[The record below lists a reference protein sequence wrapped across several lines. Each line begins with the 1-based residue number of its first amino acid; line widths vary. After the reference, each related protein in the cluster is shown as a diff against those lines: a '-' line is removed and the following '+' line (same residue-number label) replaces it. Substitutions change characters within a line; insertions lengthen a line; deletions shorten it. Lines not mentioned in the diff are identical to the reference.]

1 MTSVEQLA
9 FELVLEQI
17 EHGPPVH
24 AGGLHPDHRHRVAAQ
39 PVRQRQQPR
48 RGGGELEDLL
58 PAAAGT
64 VRDAHARGDLGLVD
78 VEHRAPL
85 DQTIHQPSQGSEDT
99 KTARE
104 SLIRWSLNHV
114 LDGNSSGCPRLSRPT
129 DNRAQRHQAE
139 PTSTKAINEI
149 AAAQRHRRQRRTNIF
164 IPSGWAPPGAHES
177 LICTFELGVLGGV
190 IGHAPSFVTW
200 GDAFAPI
207 DENPSALRTAGSGH
221 QGTVRLTSKNARPDQ
236 SGPISAIRTMIG
248 GAVLERP
255 VCWAI
260 VEVGGSVT
268 RDRPAIRQAQ
278 RDVRLHGGETQARI
292 GVTVCHAAS
301 GVVIEVGRPETGARR
316 GGLSA

>member
-1 MTSVEQLA
+1 M
-9 FELVLEQI
+9 
-17 EHGPPVH
+17 
-24 AGGLHPDHRHRVAAQ
+24 R
-39 PVRQRQQPR
+39 
-48 RGGGELEDLL
+48 
-58 PAAAGT
+58 
-64 VRDAHARGDLGLVD
+64 
-78 VEHRAPL
+78 
-85 DQTIHQPSQGSEDT
+85 
-99 KTARE
+99 
-104 SLIRWSLNHV
+104 
-114 LDGNSSGCPRLSRPT
+114 
-129 DNRAQRHQAE
+129 
-139 PTSTKAINEI
+139 
-149 AAAQRHRRQRRTNIF
+149 
-164 IPSGWAPPGAHES
+164 
-177 LICTFELGVLGGV
+177 TFELGVLGGV

-221 QGTVRLTSKNARPDQ
+221 QATVRLTSKNARPDQ